1 MTSFLQDIRYGV
13 RTLLK
18 TPTFTIVAALVLALG
33 IGANTAIFTVVNT
46 LLLRP
51 LPYPDSS
58 KLVMLYETNPR
69 FQIGVDT
76 LPVTAGNFVD
86 WRDQNTVFEHVCSVG
101 AGRWNLTGGGEPE
114 RIAGASVSPDFFRL
128 MKIEPI
134 LGRTFLE
141 DEDQEGKDKVLVLGQ
156 ALWLKRFGGD
166 PNIIGKTISIDDESY
181 SVIGIA
187 PEGFQFPRRGEVP
200 WFTGVTDQ
208 TELWRPMPFG
218 KDLITK
224 SRANHQ
230 LSVIARLKP
239 ELTRERAQAEMSSLA
254 TRLEQAYPES
264 NQDIGVKVVSL
275 NEQVVGNLRTA
286 MLVLMGAVALV
297 LLIACANVANLL
309 LARSSARQKEIAI
322 RTALGASR
330 GRIVRQL
337 LVEALLLSATGG
349 VTGSLLSMWA
359 TQGLLLVAGNLPRV
373 REIGIDLTVLGFI
386 AAVVLLTTMLFGLS
400 PALQVSRINIS
411 DALKEGSLTSGGSRF
426 QFRNVM
432 VIAEIALSIV
442 LLVGAGL
449 MIKSLA
455 RVLGVDTGF
464 RSKNTLT
471 VQLSLLNSKYPKPAQ
486 QINFFDRVSAG
497 VTNLP
502 GVQSVGLISSAPL
515 SGGIYAGG
523 FSIEGSDAADRDD
536 LVSDRRMIGS
546 EYFSTL
552 GIPIVSGRAFS
563 DRDNQSSEGV
573 AIVSEAWARR
583 YLHGDDPLT
592 KRVKL
597 GGRDSNRPWLTVVG
611 VAGDVRDSALEQD
624 ARPCIYLPYSQFPS
638 SSMTLVVRSAS
649 DPMLL
654 VGGIRE
660 AVWAIDKDQPVTD
673 VKTLDQY
680 VSAAVSSRRFSAILL
695 GSFAG
700 LALVLA
706 SIGVYGVIS
715 FAVSKQT
722 RDIGIRVA
730 LGAQPADVMK
740 LIIGRGMLLVL
751 AGVAIGTLASL
762 GLTRALASLVFGVST
777 TDPVIY
783 VGVSVLLTA
792 LALVAC
798 YLPARRA
805 LRVDP
810 LVALRCE

>member
-1 MTSFLQDIRYGV
+1 MTSFLQDVRYGV

-18 TPTFTIVAALVLALG
+18 TPTFTVVAVLVLALG

-58 KLVMLYETNPR
+58 KLVMLWETNPR

-76 LPVTAGNFVD
+76 LPVTPGNFVD
-86 WRDQNTVFEHVCSVG
+86 WREQNTVFEHVCAVG
-101 AGRWNLTGGGEPE
+101 AGHWNLTGAGEPE

-128 MKIEPI
+128 MRIEPI

-141 DEDQEGKDKVLVLGQ
+141 DEDQQAKDKVLVIGH
-156 ALWLKRFGGD
+156 ALWLKRFGSDAG
-166 PNIIGKTISIDDESY
+166 IVGKTIAIDGEGY
-181 SVIGIA
+181 TVIGVA
-187 PEGFQFPRRGEVP
+187 PEGFQFPRAGEMP
-200 WFTGVTDQ
+200 SFTGVTNQ

-218 KDLITK
+218 KDLVTK

-239 ELTRERAQAEMSSLA
+239 GVTRERAQVEMSSLA
-254 TRLEQAYPES
+254 SRLEQAYPES
-264 NQDIGVKVVSL
+264 NQDIGVKVLGL
-275 NEQVVGNLRTA
+275 NEQVVGNFRTA

-330 GRIVRQL
+330 ARIVSQL
-337 LVEALLLSATGG
+337 LVEALLLSAAGG
-349 VTGSLLSMWA
+349 LAGSLLSVWA
-359 TQGLLLVAGNLPRV
+359 TEGLLLMNKLPRA
-373 REIGIDLTVLGFI
+373 REIGLDITVLGFI
-386 AAVVLLTTMLFGLS
+386 AGVVLLTTLLFGLS
-400 PALQVSRINIS
+400 PALQVSRVNIS
-411 DALKEGSLTSGGSRF
+411 DALKEGSLSSGGNRF

-432 VIAEIALSIV
+432 VIAEIALSII
-442 LLVGAGL
+442 LLIGAGL

-455 RVLGVDTGF
+455 RVLGVDPGF
-464 RSKNTLT
+464 QSKNTLT

-486 QINFFDRVSAG
+486 QINFFERVADS
-497 VTNLP
+497 VKNLP
-502 GVQSVGLISSAPL
+502 GVQSVGVISSAPL
-515 SGGIYAGG
+515 SGGMYAGG
-523 FSIEGSDAADRDD
+523 FSIEGSESSDRDD
-536 LVSDRRMIGS
+536 LVADRRMIS
-546 EYFSTL
+546 SDYFNTL
-552 GIPIVSGRAFS
+552 GIPVVSGRGFS
-563 DRDNQSSEGV
+563 DHDNQSSEGV
-573 AIVSEAWARR
+573 AIVSESWVRR
-583 YLHGDDPLT
+583 YLHSDDPLA

-597 GGRDSNRPWLTVVG
+597 GGRDSSRPWLTVVG
-611 VAGDVRDSALEQD
+611 VAGDVRDAALEQD
-624 ARPCIYLPYSQFPS
+624 ARPCIYVPYSQFPTS
-638 SSMTLVVRSAS
+638 AMTLVVRSAS
-649 DPMLL
+649 DPMTL
-654 VGGIRE
+654 VGRIRE

-673 VKTLDQY
+673 VRTLDQY
-680 VSAAVSSRRFSAILL
+680 VSAAVSPRRFNAILL

-715 FAVSKQT
+715 YAVSRQT

-730 LGAQPADVMK
+730 LGAQSTDVMK
-740 LIIGRGMLLVL
+740 LIIGRGMALVL
-751 AGVAIGTLASL
+751 AGVAIGSLASL
-762 GLTRALASLVFGVST
+762 GLTRVLDSLVFGVST
-777 TDPVIY
+777 TDPLIY
-783 VGVSVLLTA
+783 VGVSALLVG
-792 LALVAC
+792 LSLIAC